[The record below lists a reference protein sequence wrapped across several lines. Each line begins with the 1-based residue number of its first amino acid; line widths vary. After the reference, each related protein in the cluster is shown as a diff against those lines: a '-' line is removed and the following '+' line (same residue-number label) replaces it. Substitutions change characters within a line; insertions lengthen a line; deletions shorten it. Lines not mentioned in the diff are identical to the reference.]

1 MLDIKE
7 NEPMSRHSTYKIGG
21 PARYFVV
28 AKSKE
33 GVLETVDFARQK
45 KLQFFLLGG
54 GSNILFSDKG
64 YNGVIIKIQLGGF
77 KIDGQNI
84 ISGAGVSLAQLV
96 SVSIDNNLT
105 GLEWGVGIPGTIGG
119 AVNGNAGAYGKSISD
134 NIESVVVLGED
145 GKEKRYS
152 KEECDFR
159 YRQSKFKKI
168 DNKEIIVEVCLK
180 LEKGD
185 KEKSREQTKD
195 ILTRR
200 KGKIPPQP
208 SAGCVFK
215 NIKSEEGKLVAAVGS
230 LVEQCGLRSARAG
243 GAEIPML
250 HGNYIVN
257 AGGATASDVMSLINL
272 CKQKVKKRFNIDL
285 EEEIVVI

>member
-7 NEPMSRHSTYKIGG
+7 NEPLSKHSTYKIGG
-21 PARYFVV
+21 QAKYFVV
-28 AKSKE
+28 VKTKDDI
-33 GVLETVDFARQK
+33 LEAIDFARQK
-45 KLQFFLLGG
+45 KLSFFLSGG

-77 KIDGQNI
+77 KIDGCNI
-84 ISGAGVSLAQLV
+84 TAEGGVPLSQLV
-96 SVSIDNNLT
+96 SASIDNHLT

-134 NIESVVVLGED
+134 NIEGIVVLGEN
-145 GKEKRYS
+145 GKEKRYL
-152 KEECDFR
+152 KEECDFK
-159 YRQSKFKKI
+159 YRRSKFKKI

-185 KEKSREQTKD
+185 KEKSREQIKD

-215 NIKSEEGKLVAAVGS
+215 NIKSENGRLVAAVGS
-230 LVEQCGLRSARAG
+230 LVEQCGLKGQRVG

-257 AGGATASDVMSLINL
+257 AGGATAKDVAALINL
-272 CKQKVKKRFNIDL
+272 CKQKVKEKFNIDL
-285 EEEIVVI
+285 EEEIVVV